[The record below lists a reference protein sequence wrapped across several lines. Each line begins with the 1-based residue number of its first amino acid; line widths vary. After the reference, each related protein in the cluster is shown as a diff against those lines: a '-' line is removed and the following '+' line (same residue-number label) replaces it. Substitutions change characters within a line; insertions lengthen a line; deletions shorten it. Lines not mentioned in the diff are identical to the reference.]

1 MGCAVRALEKLR
13 SRRCRLCRLRTR
25 RKARAVERCAGAS
38 LPWRPLRAGRWDQQS
53 EVRRFPKL
61 TMSLE
66 KKADKNEPFYLSP
79 SPRKKTSAEIINEA
93 RRSLRTIKTQRPF
106 TPRNDQRQLFG
117 PSSSRSIEQ
126 RPPSAFSLHARNF
139 EAPDSRPGSGK
150 RLSPLEHK
158 PKLPDKEADTSP
170 PLPKPPPDSLE
181 LKKVSTAR
189 ARLFRAGSLGGLPQA
204 MLPEQFLKRLNS
216 EASLA
221 KPGSSVAVEETLSHT
236 MCGGSNTLLIK
247 ASKAEEND
255 IGVCSRAKCDETVP
269 SRPGSG
275 SDSTGSSSCASSQSG
290 SADSTGVRRR
300 IGSDNSAR
308 MAEDECEQT
317 IYWNSKIIPVL
328 QELESTNYGNGVE
341 QLCDACDRLHRAL
354 EEGNMMGRKCRR
366 RATLLKTLFKLIDMG
381 SDQLNLQLAKL
392 ILALSV
398 TGNNLLNVCK
408 LIFKIGRSENND
420 ILFQNSS
427 IIDSVLSVLCSED
440 ALSNSEAVLYSMG
453 TLKFLSAN
461 NSLLSLLLNKDS
473 VNILLQL
480 AKKLNDA
487 NRISNTHFVIS
498 GHILVQLTAALRN
511 LADLPQSRPGFLSP
525 RVFPELCVV
534 LEQHSNDKDI
544 CTNIARIF
552 SKLSSY
558 NECCMALASCVNC
571 YQIFLVLLRK
581 HQRKQDLVVRV
592 VFTLGNLTAKNNE
605 AREQLFKEEG
615 SIDVLLGL
623 LHTYCEMDFV
633 SKASRTHGCAK
644 ECKQS
649 NQPSEVEDVLIKL
662 IRVLANLSIHP
673 TVGTA
678 LSANPQCVD
687 LLVKVLEY
695 KAIDECEELVINAA
709 ATINNLSYYPAKH
722 SVVRARQLP
731 VAELLLRLLL
741 SNNMEGMLEAARVF
755 GNLSQSKEVRDFI
768 VQKRIYKFM
777 IMLLDSKNRDV
788 CFSACGVLVNL
799 TVDKA
804 RRSVLR
810 EERGIQKLIDCL
822 RVFGP
827 VDWQLASLICKTL
840 WNYSEESTALFF
852 EEEEIQPLLQL
863 LSVYLD
869 DVSVHWDTSEDL
881 REMHRVCWEREFVP
895 VAQRLRNRIQGQI
908 SVLEPLTAPS

>member
-1 MGCAVRALEKLR
+1 
-13 SRRCRLCRLRTR
+13 
-25 RKARAVERCAGAS
+25 
-38 LPWRPLRAGRWDQQS
+38 
-53 EVRRFPKL
+53 
-61 TMSLE
+61 MSLE

-275 SDSTGSSSCASSQSG
+275 RDSKGLICPKTLESHSHVLLRFSLWHSVSWCREYMCDFNNIGSNNMISSLLQAQGLGIHLGLPPVQVFSG
-290 SADSTGVRRR
+290 SPR
-300 IGSDNSAR
+300 SDNSAR

-863 LSVYLD
+863 LSVYLGRID
-869 DVSVHWDTSEDL
+869 LFSILLLYSWGFLFNNVLSCSIILKATNCIVHASQSRFFQLKQSKVID
-881 REMHRVCWEREFVP
+881 
-895 VAQRLRNRIQGQI
+895 
-908 SVLEPLTAPS
+908 